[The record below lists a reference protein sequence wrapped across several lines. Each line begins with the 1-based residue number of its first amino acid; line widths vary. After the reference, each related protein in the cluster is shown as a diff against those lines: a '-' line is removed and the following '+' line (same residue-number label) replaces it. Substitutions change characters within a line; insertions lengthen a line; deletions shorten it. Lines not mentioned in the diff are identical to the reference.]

1 VDFENLVRTHYFHEA
16 DRRRDLNSSLS
27 LPLGVLTAL
36 FAAIAAMIG
45 GVSDPPNAMEA
56 AILGLTSAAAFAGL
70 RSIYFVIQAYLG
82 YDYAHPPTMGDL
94 STWRDEIIALGYSP
108 FRANQEVEAVMTAQ
122 YAVCAQ
128 RNALN
133 NDQKSAY
140 IHSAGEWLS
149 GCLVLV
155 ILAAIPY
162 SINKISPD
170 PTPRAAHATQANK
183 LAGERS

>member
-1 VDFENLVRTHYFHEA
+1 MDFDNLVRTHYFHEA

-45 GVSDPPNAMEA
+45 AVSDPPGAMEA
-56 AILGLTSAAAFAGL
+56 AVLGFASAAAFAGL

-82 YDYAHPPTMGDL
+82 YEYAHPPTMGEM
-94 STWRDEIIALGYSP
+94 SRWRAEIMSAGYSA
-108 FRANQEVEAVMTAQ
+108 FRANQEVEALMAAR
-122 YAVCAQ
+122 YAVCAE

-133 NDQKSAY
+133 NDQKSGY
-140 IHSAGEWLS
+140 IHKAGEWLS

-155 ILAAIPY
+155 ILAGIPY

-170 PTPRAAHATQANK
+170 APTKAAQGNSADRK
-183 LAGERS
+183 IG

>member
-1 VDFENLVRTHYFHEA
+1 MDFENLVRTHYFHEA

-36 FAAIAAMIG
+36 FAALAAMIG
-45 GVSDPPNAMEA
+45 GISDPPNGFEVAVLA
-56 AILGLTSAAAFAGL
+56 SASGAAFAGF
-70 RSIYFVIQAYLG
+70 RSIYFIIQAYLG
-82 YDYAHPPTMGDL
+82 YEYAHPLTMGEL
-94 STWRDEIIALGYSP
+94 SRWRDQVIAAGYSA
-108 FRANQEVEAVMTAQ
+108 FRAQQEVEALMTAQ
-122 YAVCAQ
+122 YAVSAE

-133 NDQKSAY
+133 NDEKSAY
-140 IHSAGEWLS
+140 IHKAGEWLS

-170 PTPRAAHATQANK
+170 SPPAATQGK
-183 LAGERS
+183 PPAGTRG